1 MGMIQEIRDFFRSDP
16 PISLGQYLNQVI
28 YQGVAYQAWP
38 QQTLG
43 SSQDEVS
50 ETWLGYIRGIYKSN
64 GIVFACMETR
74 RRLFALPRFQF
85 QQMRNGQP
93 GDLFG
98 TPELGILEAPWPNG
112 TTGDLLSRAI
122 QDVDLEGNFYAYRD
136 GNRLRRMRPDW
147 VSIGISGTNDRD
159 LEIIGYGYHP
169 GGYSS
174 QEPVI
179 VMHPEEV
186 IHWAPIPDPEARF
199 RGMSWLTPIL
209 REVQADDAATEHKL
223 GFFEHGATPNMI
235 ARLPETMGKEKF
247 DEWVTKF
254 REGHEGA
261 ENAYK
266 TLFLGGGAD
275 VSVVGATLEQADFK
289 TIQGAGET
297 RIAAASGMPPII
309 VGLSEGLSYATYSN
323 YGQARRHAADACLRP
338 LWEGAA
344 QAFSAVINVPGGA
357 RLWYD
362 DRHVLFLQ
370 EDQADAAGIQQTKA
384 VTIQQLITAGYLP
397 DSVVAAVMADD
408 FSHLQHSGLFSVQLQ
423 PISTPQ
429 MYQLSVMAGVQQQ
442 DSMTAKTLIDAG
454 FEPAS
459 VIQAIQAQDMSQ
471 LVHTGLFG
479 VQLGPTGPVA
489 QGKGSVVQGEVVP
502 AVAGQNEVRAL
513 LAERNLIP
521 AE

>member
-1 MGMIQEIRDFFRSDP
+1 MGLISDFRGFFRSDP
-16 PISLGQYLNQVI
+16 QISIGQLLDQIV
-28 YQGVAYQAWP
+28 YQGYAYQAWP
-38 QQTLG
+38 QQSLG
-43 SSQDEVS
+43 SSQDEIS
-50 ETWLGYIRGIYKSN
+50 ESWLGYIKSVYKSN

-74 RRLFALPRFQF
+74 RRLFSLPTFQF
-85 QQMRNGQP
+85 QQLRNGQP

-98 TPELGILEAPWPNG
+98 TQELGLLEQPWPNG
-112 TTGDLLSRAI
+112 TTSDLLSRAI

-136 GNRLRRMRPDW
+136 GNQLRRMRPDW
-147 VSIGISGTNDRD
+147 VSIGIGGSNERD

-169 GGYSS
+169 GGYNSR
-174 QEPVI
+174 EPVM
-179 VMHPEEV
+179 VMHPDEV
-186 IHWAPIPDPEARF
+186 AHWAPIPDPEARF

-235 ARLPETMGKEKF
+235 ARLPETMTKEKF

-254 REGHEGA
+254 REGHEGS

-338 LWEGAA
+338 LWESAA
-344 QAFSAVINVPGGA
+344 TAFSSVINVPGGS

-362 DRHVLFLQ
+362 DRHVMFLQ
-370 EDQADAAGIQQTKA
+370 EDQQDAAGIQQTKA
-384 VTIQQLITAGYLP
+384 ITIQQLITAGYMP

-423 PISTPQ
+423 PPF
-429 MYQLSVMAGVQQQ
+429 QQQ
-442 DSMTAKTLIDAG
+442 EMA
-454 FEPAS
+454 PAP
-459 VIQAIQAQDMSQ
+459 VEIPAQ
-471 LVHTGLFG
+471 T
-479 VQLGPTGPVA
+479 
-489 QGKGSVVQGEVVP
+489 
-502 AVAGQNEVRAL
+502 GQNQVRAL
-513 LAERNLIP
+513 LEQARLLP
-521 AE
+521 AD